1 MNCLAVAPGRVLMQN
16 GLSPRTA
23 ARLDSLDIEI
33 VPLAYD
39 KVWLGSGGVHCSTT
53 PLLRDPVS

>member
-1 MNCLAVAPGRVLMQN
+1 MNCLAVAPGRVLLQDV
-16 GLSPRTA
+16 LSPRNA
-23 ARLDSLDIEI
+23 ARLDSLGVEI

-39 KVWLGSGGVHCSTT
+39 KVWLGSGCIHCSTA